1 MRFEE
6 EEAAGG
12 PLIDMTT
19 DSRVEAGH
27 ALLDTSFSARPNIR
41 RICSQAHKMLVSLRT
56 GGDISSIRL
65 VNGAR
70 VLAVAETY
78 DKMTAMK
85 FDEEPA
91 SEVEA
96 LKYLLN
102 NPEVFHSKVVE
113 ALIKSINILVPGVSV
128 ELNTGEKALVLAANE
143 ADVLRPMV
151 LMFKDNTIIDLADMD
166 LYEDLEIKDIM
177 KTLDNR
183 HVMDMDLL
191 KRNGIEL
198 EEAEYVEIPII

>member
-1 MRFEE
+1 METVQAALVHDIGKIMRFEE

-102 NPEVFHSKVVE
+102 NPEGF
-113 ALIKSINILVPGVSV
+113 PQQG
-128 ELNTGEKALVLAANE
+128 GGG
-143 ADVLRPMV
+143 AD
-151 LMFKDNTIIDLADMD
+151 
-166 LYEDLEIKDIM
+166 
-177 KTLDNR
+177 
-183 HVMDMDLL
+183 
-191 KRNGIEL
+191 
-198 EEAEYVEIPII
+198 

>member
-1 MRFEE
+1 
-6 EEAAGG
+6 
-12 PLIDMTT
+12 MTT